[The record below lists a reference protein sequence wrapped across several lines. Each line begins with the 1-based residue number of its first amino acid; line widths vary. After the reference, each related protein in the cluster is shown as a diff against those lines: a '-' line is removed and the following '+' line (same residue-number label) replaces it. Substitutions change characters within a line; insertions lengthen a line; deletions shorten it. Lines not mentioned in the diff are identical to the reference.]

1 MTPPLF
7 RVVFGALLLIVVSQ
21 AQATIYSCVY
31 TSGVGDW
38 SSGGN
43 WSCSGVADQVP
54 DNNPSTPSI
63 RFFATIS
70 PSYGANN
77 VSLDQSVTLDKLAVD
92 DGATLYILN
101 NQILTMDYSS
111 DSSNV
116 DSGVSNIS
124 GLLSIESSGNLTGL
138 RLTGPQT
145 IAANDGF
152 GEITLSDNSNNIIE
166 GARGGGQDNLTLSAI
181 DVTGSGQIGR
191 NTLSLVTDGVVTAD
205 GTAGLTIDPD
215 DAGSYPN
222 RAPCAQSTARR

>member
-1 MTPPLF
+1 MTAPIP
-7 RVVFGALLLIVVSQ
+7 RVIFGALLCFVVSQ

-31 TSGVGDW
+31 KINVGYW
-38 SSGGN
+38 SNVGN
-43 WSCSGVADQVP
+43 WTCYGVADQVP
-54 DNNPSTPSI
+54 DNSPPT

-77 VSLDQSVTLDKLAVD
+77 ISLDQSVTLDKLAID
-92 DGATLYILN
+92 GGATLHILN
-101 NQILTMDYSS
+101 NQILTLDYSQDPTDQAS
-111 DSSNV
+111 G
-116 DSGVSNIS
+116 SGVSNVS
-124 GLLSIESSGNLTGL
+124 GLLSIGSTGSLTGL
-138 RLTGPQT
+138 RLAGPQT

-152 GEITLSDNSNNIIE
+152 GEITLSDNSLNIIE
-166 GARGGGQDNLTLSAI
+166 GVNGGGQDNLTLSAI
-181 DVTGSGQIGR
+181 NVTGSGQIGR